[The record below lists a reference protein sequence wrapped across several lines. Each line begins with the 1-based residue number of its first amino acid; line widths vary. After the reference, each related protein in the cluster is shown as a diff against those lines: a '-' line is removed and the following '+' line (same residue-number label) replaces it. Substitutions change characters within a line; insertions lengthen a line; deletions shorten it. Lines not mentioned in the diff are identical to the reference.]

1 MGNVLRKR
9 GEKPPF
15 ELGFRHSRLTC
26 AGRQTLGRG
35 PSSRPEVRS
44 HSQPTV
50 FPIASSQRNWRPE
63 LRIISIGKNDP
74 QEKVLRRQGM
84 NLFLVLGAGAIGLGA
99 LHLRTVKAAAEPQS
113 AQLIAAKA
121 TIPSAPTASPKLPAP
136 GTALYETHRGDTV
149 IS

>member
-1 MGNVLRKR
+1 
-9 GEKPPF
+9 
-15 ELGFRHSRLTC
+15 
-26 AGRQTLGRG
+26 
-35 PSSRPEVRS
+35 
-44 HSQPTV
+44 
-50 FPIASSQRNWRPE
+50 
-63 LRIISIGKNDP
+63 
-74 QEKVLRRQGM
+74 M

-149 IS
+149 ISVARRTGTYNSRDSGCANRRKVRRGSKRL